1 VKSQSRCARQST
13 SNSGN
18 SHHASRNSHC
28 AVSWSKAH
36 LHRTAHSSLFGT
48 KVKIKIYSSQTL
60 AEQEQ
65 AQHVGQPDRLRD
77 TTRLSGMCTAQFRA
91 RATGLTIR
99 SSRARFAV
107 SSRFH
112 SPDAGR
118 LNSGVRAH
126 CQVLRRPTKMYRNPL
141 LFLAVLALSACSG
154 NGPGRLEGTWNGT
167 KPFPVTVTFRE
178 TSP

>member
-1 VKSQSRCARQST
+1 MPRRYLRYAVRLNSGVRHVKSQSRCARQST

-118 LNSGVRAH
+118 LNSGVR
-126 CQVLRRPTKMYRNPL
+126 QVLVESCARML
-141 LFLAVLALSACSG
+141 L
-154 NGPGRLEGTWNGT
+154 
-167 KPFPVTVTFRE
+167 
-178 TSP
+178 